1 MPARRNETIAATCCS
16 QFDGSLA
23 WKSPRQRKRW
33 SRCARASS
41 RGLTRPSFE
50 ETHARNHGFR
60 MRDDCATG
68 SISEFAEPVEL
79 LGCAGRCSCTRSG
92 SCTCTCAGSC
102 TCAPLF
108 TSVCAPSAPVL
119 APLVPSCTPIL
130 APLHASGL
138 GLGIGYCQCGSGC
151 CDGEGS
157 SLSEKRKSR
166 STRDRFRFDDFTHG
180 QNSAW
185 WMTIG
190 MQFQSGRIDLNQ
202 AAKALTPVHAGRGAR
217 APTPA
222 CPSAQA
228 ARRCGCGRRRAR
240 R

>member
-1 MPARRNETIAATCCS
+1 MPVRRNKTIAATCCS

-119 APLVPSCTPIL
+119 APLVPSCTPL
-130 APLHASGL
+130 LTPRHASGL
-138 GLGIGYCQCGSGC
+138 CLGIRSSQCRGGRC
-151 CDGEGS
+151 HCES
-157 SLSEKRKSR
+157 SRFSEKRKGT
-166 STRDRFRFDDFTHG
+166 STRDSFCFDDFAHG
-180 QNSAW
+180 QRLL
-185 WMTIG
+185 G
-190 MQFQSGRIDLNQ
+190 GGEC
-202 AAKALTPVHAGRGAR
+202 PRGCDFKVPR
-217 APTPA
+217 LI
-222 CPSAQA
+222 
-228 ARRCGCGRRRAR
+228 
-240 R
+240 